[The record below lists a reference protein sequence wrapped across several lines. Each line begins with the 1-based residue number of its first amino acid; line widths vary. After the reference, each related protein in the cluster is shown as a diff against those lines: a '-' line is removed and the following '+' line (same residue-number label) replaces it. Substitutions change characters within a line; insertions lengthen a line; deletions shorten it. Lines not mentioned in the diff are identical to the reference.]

1 MIAELIVFGTV
12 ALAVALAVAW
22 LVRPDLR
29 AWLEQ
34 PKHRLQ
40 ADLLRYDR
48 QRAGATR
55 AGGEHTHE

>member
-1 MIAELIVFGTV
+1 MILAGTAV
-12 ALAVALAVAW
+12 SAVALAVAW
-22 LVRPDLR
+22 LLRPDLR

-48 QRAGATR
+48 QRDQR
-55 AGGEHTHE
+55 HD

>member
-1 MIAELIVFGTV
+1 MAELIVGGTV
-12 ALAVALAVAW
+12 AFAVALALAW
-22 LVRPDLR
+22 LLRPDLR
-29 AWLEQ
+29 AWLEE

-55 AGGEHTHE
+55 VGGEHRHD

>member
-1 MIAELIVFGTV
+1 MIAELILAGAAAF
-12 ALAVALAVAW
+12 AVALALAW
-22 LVRPDLR
+22 WLRPDLR

-48 QRAGATR
+48 GHR
-55 AGGEHTHE
+55 HD

>member
-1 MIAELIVFGTV
+1 VIAELILAGAAVF
-12 ALAVALAVAW
+12 AVALALAW
-22 LVRPDLR
+22 WLRPDLR

-48 QRAGATR
+48 DHR
-55 AGGEHTHE
+55 HD

>member
-1 MIAELIVFGTV
+1 MIAELILAGSALF
-12 ALAVALAVAW
+12 ALALALAW

-48 QRAGATR
+48 QRDP
-55 AGGEHTHE
+55 HD

>member
-1 MIAELIVFGTV
+1 MIGEMILAGTAVF
-12 ALAVALAVAW
+12 AVALTVAW
-22 LVRPDLR
+22 LLRPDLR

-48 QRAGATR
+48 QR
-55 AGGEHTHE
+55 EHPLDHRHD

>member
-1 MIAELIVFGTV
+1 MIAEMILAGT
-12 ALAVALAVAW
+12 AAFAVALAVAW
-22 LVRPDLR
+22 LLRPDLR

-48 QRAGATR
+48 QKAGES
-55 AGGEHTHE
+55 AGRSHRHD